1 MNIHAPENPST
12 TIKEYSEFLKSIG
25 VVYSFKTKKEY
36 QDRFLLYKK
45 VIDFTWR
52 VDQKDIID
60 SFLKQE
66 HKYYVINGIFGCGKT
81 TLLIGIHIHSLLNHI
96 YKPEES
102 CFISFNVCI
111 KNELVQKLKNYGMK
125 GKTKVRTFDSIVYEI
140 CKLYK
145 YPYMELPNYDGK
157 RKFVY
162 KICKEIKAGEKD
174 LIEISLNPYYIYIDE
189 CQDLESQSF
198 IVFQTFFPNSQI
210 IFAGDVFQ
218 SIQREPRESLLWSL
232 LNNIEIQNIS
242 RHYMKETPRVPENIL
257 KNVKESLTSYYPEF
271 SEEIDKWRS
280 SNSCQQDIEWH
291 RFYNYSDVFKS
302 VDTFLEEHDPLNSM
316 ILTFSSA
323 ITVKGSI
330 GDLARFR
337 RYLYT
342 KGHKVNNNH
351 KKMDHDKLFLS
362 TVNSSK
368 GLERDYVFIVSTFP
382 LERAFISFS
391 NDLIINLITV
401 GITRAKKK
409 VIFYV
414 PAYEDKFSKTLEN
427 FVECP
432 KPNKSKIRDGT
443 TIDEFKFS
451 DYINME
457 HCATEL
463 IRQNII
469 KYDTRIKLRESLK
482 CFERSKLFEEFV
494 PVPKLETDEEKSFVG
509 ILIENLITSSWNMKW
524 PNSIEIEELA
534 KHPLYIHCFK
544 KIKDKYSSY
553 KKFISNGFN
562 KENHFMGI
570 YYYSQVHLAVHN
582 KIFIDLSELTCNSLK
597 SYWNSLKDKV
607 SQIKPYF
614 DKLKIQS
621 NMRMPWATGI
631 CDVFI
636 SQKDEKEEK
645 FENITIW
652 EFKASIDQEWKD
664 DASIQ
669 AIIYALM
676 SGKKWCKIVLMNPFR
691 NEKYSYHFNMKNI
704 MEMREIVI
712 NDIVTWNINCFLSK
726 NIKSNGVELKVT
738 NNLALCMNKNQ
749 HVLYQ
754 FLSPSK
760 LDLVMNVFI
769 NNKDDKQDEK
779 DEKDEKKSK
788 LEKLCINSDL
798 DEKTG
803 NIKVFDIINSSQY
816 KDVTIYYTGDIGDI
830 GDIRDVSDSRFVN
843 IKDLIGDNDIQFILD
858 MLEYQP
864 NEDLKYQPDFG
875 DALVQCLVMCS
886 YLSKEYK
893 LY

>member
-1 MNIHAPENPST
+1 MNILNIFNYTENPLT

-36 QDRFLLYKK
+36 QERVLLYKK
-45 VIDFTWR
+45 VLDFTWR

-66 HKYYVINGIFGCGKT
+66 YKYYVINGIFGCGKT
-81 TLLIGIHIHSLLNHI
+81 TLLLGLHIHSLLNNM
-96 YKPEES
+96 YRPEDS

-111 KNELVQKLKNYGMK
+111 KNELVQKLRNYGMK

-157 RKFVY
+157 RKFAY
-162 KICKEIKAGEKD
+162 KICKEIKEGEKE
-174 LIEISLNPYYIYIDE
+174 LFEISLNPTYIYIDE

-198 IVFQTFFPNSQI
+198 IIFETFFPNSQI

-232 LNNIEIQNIS
+232 LNNEIENIS

-280 SNSCQQDIEWH
+280 SNSHQQEIEWH

-302 VDTFLEEHDPLNSM
+302 VDKFLEEHDPLNSM

-323 ITVKGSI
+323 ITVKGAI

-342 KGHKVNNNH
+342 KGQKVNNNH

-391 NDLIINLITV
+391 NDLVINLITV
-401 GITRAKKK
+401 GVTRAKKK

-432 KPNKSKIRDGT
+432 KPNKAKIREGT
-443 TIDEFKFS
+443 TIDNFKFS

-457 HCATEL
+457 HCTTEL

-482 CFERSKLFEEFV
+482 CFERSKLFEDFI
-494 PVPKLETDEEKSFVG
+494 PAPKLDTDEEKSFVG

-524 PNSIEIEELA
+524 PNTVEIEELA

-544 KIKDKYSSY
+544 KIKDKYLSY

-562 KENHFMGI
+562 IKNHFMGI
-570 YYYSQVHLAVHN
+570 YYYSQIHLAVNN
-582 KIFIDLSELTCNSLK
+582 KIFIDLSESTRDLLK

-607 SQIKPYF
+607 SQIKPIFY
-614 DKLKIQS
+614 KIKIQS
-621 NMRMPWATGI
+621 NMRMPWATGV

-636 SQKDEKEEK
+636 SEKDEKDEK

-652 EFKASIDQEWKD
+652 EFKASVDQEWKD

-669 AIIYALM
+669 AIIYSLM

-704 MEMREIVI
+704 MEMREMVI
-712 NDIVTWNINCFLSK
+712 NDIVTWNTNCFLSK
-726 NIKSNGVELKVT
+726 NIKSSGKELKVT
-738 NNLALCMNKNQ
+738 NQLILCMTKNQ

-754 FLSPSK
+754 FMSPSK
-760 LDLVMNVFI
+760 LHLICNIFI
-769 NNKDDKQDEK
+769 NKEK
-779 DEKDEKKSK
+779 DKDQTK
-788 LEKLCINSDL
+788 LEKLCSQSEI
-798 DEKTG
+798 DEKTADQ
-803 NIKVFDIINSSQY
+803 NIFNILNSAEY
-816 KDVTIYYTGDIGDI
+816 KDCIIYYTTDTNELKEEQRFVKIKDIIGD
-830 GDIRDVSDSRFVN
+830 D
-843 IKDLIGDNDIQFILD
+843 DIQFVLD

-864 NEDLKYQPDFG
+864 SEDLKYQPDFN
-875 DALVQCLVMCS
+875 DALIKSLVISSCIA
-886 YLSKEYK
+886 KEYK
-893 LY
+893 LT

>member
-1 MNIHAPENPST
+1 MKIYFILYYHYLNMNILDIENPSL
-12 TIKEYSEFLKSIG
+12 TIKEYFDFLKNIG
-25 VVYSFKTKKEY
+25 VVYSFKTKKDY
-36 QDRFLLYKK
+36 QDRVLLYKK
-45 VIDFTWR
+45 VLDFTWR

-81 TLLIGIHIHSLLNHI
+81 TLLLGLHIHSLLDHI

-111 KNELVQKLKNYGMK
+111 KNELVQKLRNYGMK

-162 KICKEIKAGEKD
+162 KICKEIKEGEKE
-174 LIEISLNPYYIYIDE
+174 LVQISLNPKFIYIDE

-198 IVFQTFFPNSQI
+198 IIFHTFFPNSQI

-218 SIQREPRESLLWSL
+218 SIQREPRESLLWNL
-232 LNNIEIQNIS
+232 LNSDEIENIS

-257 KNVKESLTSYYPEF
+257 KNIKESLSSYYPEF
-271 SEEIDKWRS
+271 SDEIDKWRS
-280 SNSCQQDIEWH
+280 SNSHQQDIEWH

-302 VDTFLEEHDPLNSM
+302 VDVFLEEHDPLNSM

-323 ITVKGSI
+323 ITVKGAI

-391 NDLIINLITV
+391 NDLVINLITV
-401 GITRAKKK
+401 GVTRAKKK

-432 KPNKSKIRDGT
+432 KPNKSKIREGVS
-443 TIDEFKFS
+443 IQEFKFS
-451 DYINME
+451 EYINME
-457 HCATEL
+457 HCTTEL

-469 KYDTRIKLRESLK
+469 KYDTRIKLREHLK

-494 PVPKLETDEEKSFVG
+494 PAPKLDTDEEKSFVG
-509 ILIENLITSSWNMKW
+509 ILIENLITSSWMMKW
-524 PNSIEIEELA
+524 PNIMTIEQLRN
-534 KHPLYIHCFK
+534 HPLYTHCFK
-544 KIKDKYSSY
+544 KIKDKCDAY
-553 KKFISNGFN
+553 KKFTSNGFSL
-562 KENHFMGI
+562 KNHFMGI
-570 YYYSQVHLAVHN
+570 YYYSQIHLAIHN
-582 KIFIDLSELTCNSLK
+582 KIFIDLSENTREVLK
-597 SYWNSLKDKV
+597 SYWNSFKDKV
-607 SQIKPYF
+607 TQIKPKS
-614 DKLKIQS
+614 DGIKIQS
-621 NMRMPWATGI
+621 NMRMPWATGV

-636 SQKDEKEEK
+636 SDKDEKNDK
-645 FENITIW
+645 YENITIW

-676 SGKKWCKIVLMNPFR
+676 SGKRWCKIVLMNPFR

-704 MEMREIVI
+704 MEMREMVI

-726 NIKSNGVELKVT
+726 NIKSKGIELKVT
-738 NNLALCMNKNQ
+738 NQVFLCVTKNQ
-749 HVLYQ
+749 YVLYQ
-754 FLSPSK
+754 FMSPTK
-760 LDLVMNVFI
+760 LNLVMNTFI
-769 NNKDDKQDEK
+769 KEEK
-779 DEKDEKKSK
+779 EEKEERKTK
-788 LEKLCINSDL
+788 LEKLCVNSEIEEKDANKIL
-798 DEKTG
+798 DNLLDSAE
-803 NIKVFDIINSSQY
+803 Y
-816 KDVTIYYTGDIGDI
+816 KDSIIYYLGEIENKDK
-830 GDIRDVSDSRFVN
+830 RYVN
-843 IKDLIGDNDIQFILD
+843 IKDLIGGDDIQFVLD

-864 NEDLKYQPDFG
+864 NEDLKYQPDFT
-875 DALVQCLVMCS
+875 DALVKSLTICS

-893 LY
+893 LT